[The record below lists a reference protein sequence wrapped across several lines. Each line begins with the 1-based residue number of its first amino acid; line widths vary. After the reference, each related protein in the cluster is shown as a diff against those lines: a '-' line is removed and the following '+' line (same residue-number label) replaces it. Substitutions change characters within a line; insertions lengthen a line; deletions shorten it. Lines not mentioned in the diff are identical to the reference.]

1 MPGKPR
7 PNTHSHRRVVIL
19 LSAMMVA
26 LCAACGGSSGKSAGN
41 ATSTS
46 TSNGAFKGVSRAD
59 IDRAVHRQAYVGKV
73 NGTDAYIGI
82 DVTPGRSLR
91 AYVCD
96 GKDIVAWF
104 TGALNGASGT
114 LVSTK
119 PSAAHLNVTRR
130 DNAFAGTVEVDGV
143 SRAFTAERAQKPAG
157 LYLVETARSSGDVH
171 GAWIV
176 LSDGTQRGSATI
188 QSKTVTSTLSTDSGQ
203 ATVGSSTFPVG
214 SGGGTGIDPL
224 KKNIKVKCAD
234 LQRKYNDAI
243 LHSTDRTATEA
254 QRQASLEAAD
264 AALQAAV
271 DAGCVSF

>member
-1 MPGKPR
+1 MLGKRRQPTR
-7 PNTHSHRRVVIL
+7 SHRRVLIL
-19 LSAMMVA
+19 LSAIMVA
-26 LCAACGGSSGKSAGN
+26 LCAACGSSGKSAGN

-46 TSNGAFKGVSRAD
+46 TSNGAFKGVRRAD
-59 IDRAVHRQAYVGKV
+59 IDRAVHRQTYVGKV
-73 NGTDAYIGI
+73 DGTDAYIGI
-82 DVTPGRSLR
+82 DVTPDRSLR

-96 GKDIVAWF
+96 GKDIAAWF
-104 TGALNGASGT
+104 AGALNDTSGT

-119 PSAAHLNVTRR
+119 PGAGHVKVTRR
-130 DNAFAGTVEVDGV
+130 DSSFAGTVVVNGV
-143 SRAFTAERAQKPAG
+143 SHAFTAERAQKPAG
-157 LYLVETARSSGDVH
+157 LYLVETAGSRGDVH

-176 LSDGTQRGSATI
+176 LSDGTQRGIATI
-188 QSKTVTSTLSTDSGQ
+188 QSATVPSTLSTNSGQ
-203 ATVGSSTFPVG
+203 ATVGGSTFPAG

-254 QRQASLEAAD
+254 EKQASLEAAD

-271 DAGCVSF
+271 DLGCVSF